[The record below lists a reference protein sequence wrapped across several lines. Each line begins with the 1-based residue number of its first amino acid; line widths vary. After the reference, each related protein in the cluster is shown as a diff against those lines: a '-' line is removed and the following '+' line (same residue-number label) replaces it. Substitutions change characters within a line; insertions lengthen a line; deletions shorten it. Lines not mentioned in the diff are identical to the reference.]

1 MGSWTFCIQK
11 YINDPLD
18 GYYCDGH
25 EYIPSDKAKESM
37 CKQACFGSPT
47 CGMMSCNHVYGT
59 CLLASQPCAV
69 ARKHA
74 EYRLTVFRQEDHI
87 ECTVRV
93 RDQAGI
99 IPDHVVTPD
108 AFFHVARIAVGDDI
122 LVGIGCVLGGNGVL
136 YIYILPLWDKW
147 PTIPTKNSW
156 LFILTAPWLGFP
168 TRLATSFLGRLSWQE
183 CWQMVGVSTAFCL
196 GTHLSACGFLGFM
209 QNRKR
214 QLIIHLAIEIGLRS
228 LIFLCLCNRQG
239 LLTCY
244 LTSAISWMNIN
255 VVFEWLF
262 NL

>member
-1 MGSWTFCIQK
+1 MST
-11 YINDPLD
+11 
-18 GYYCDGH
+18 
-25 EYIPSDKAKESM
+25 
-37 CKQACFGSPT
+37 SPVT
-47 CGMMSCNHVYGT
+47 RLKN
-59 CLLASQPCAV
+59 PCANRLALGLRHV
-69 ARKHA
+69 EWCPATTCMVHVCWRHNPVLWHENMLNIGWRYSARKIILSVRSGC
-74 EYRLTVFRQEDHI
+74 EIRQALSRIVLYNPTPSFMWRELQLVTI
-87 ECTVRV
+87 FSLALGAFL
-93 RDQAGI
+93 AGMG
-99 IPDHVVTPD
+99 
-108 AFFHVARIAVGDDI
+108 F
-122 LVGIGCVLGGNGVL
+122 

-209 QNRKR
+209 QNRTR

-228 LIFLCLCNRQG
+228 LIFLCLVNRQG

-244 LTSAISWMNIN
+244 LTSAMSWMNIN